1 MDDQEQFAENIR
13 QAGKSIA
20 RAEYELAGAE
30 AELKKMVALT
40 MVRAEAR
47 GHKTHA
53 KQSRTA
59 DEDCDVYQCR
69 LDVGTAKGKLV
80 AAKSNL
86 AAAEVEFKV
95 WQSTMANLRFE
106 KNRIYNHQG

>member
-20 RAEYELAGAE
+20 RAEYELAQADAE
-30 AELKKMVALT
+30 ERRIIAQAMV
-40 MVRAEAR
+40 MAEAR
-47 GHKTHA
+47 GDKTHA

-59 DEDCDVYQCR
+59 DEDAVVFQAR
-69 LDVGTAKGKLV
+69 LDRGKAKGKLA
-80 AAKSNL
+80 AAKTNL
-86 AAAEVEFKV
+86 AACEVEFKV